1 MIQKIRGGDKNTER
15 IQMADLKDSKLLY
28 CGSSTGLG
36 WGKSEMKLEREVKSQ
51 NREGFVKR
59 SRI

>member
-1 MIQKIRGGDKNTER
+1 
-15 IQMADLKDSKLLY
+15 MADLKDSKLLY
-28 CGSSTGLG
+28 YGSSTGLG